1 MIGFIHGKVLSKS
14 LTNTTCVI
22 LTGHIG
28 YEMIL
33 SARLFDS
40 LRLEQEVSL
49 WTHTHVREDI
59 LALYGFPSDEEKQ
72 FFRVL
77 LSVNGLGPKHGLS
90 LLSEHG
96 WERLANYIM
105 TKNTGAISEA
115 HGVGKTLAQR
125 IVLDLS
131 GKIEKLAIFA
141 NRPVTLPA
149 SEAASPEALE
159 SSLRSDLIS
168 ALSHLGYQ
176 PNPIKI
182 ILDRLFDDETL
193 ESMGFEASLKRAL
206 AELSGRATASAEA
219 PRHA

>member
-1 MIGFIHGKVLSKS
+1 VIGFIRGKVISKS
-14 LTNTTCVI
+14 LTATSCVV
-22 LTGHIG
+22 LADNVG
-28 YEMIL
+28 YEMTC

-49 WTHTHVREDI
+49 WLHTHVREDI

-77 LSVNGLGPKHGLS
+77 LSVNGLGPKHALS

-96 WERLANYIM
+96 WDRLANYIL
-105 TKNTGAISEA
+105 TKNTAAISEA

-131 GKIEKLAIFA
+131 GKIEKLAVLTKPLTA
-141 NRPVTLPA
+141 PA
-149 SEAASPEALE
+149 TQATPHEVLA
-159 SSLRSDLIS
+159 SSLREDLVS

-176 PNPIKI
+176 PNHIKGT
-182 ILDRLFDDETL
+182 LDRLFDDEAL
-193 ESMGFEASLKRAL
+193 EKLGFENGLKRAL
-206 AELSGRATASAEA
+206 KELSGRVANVTEA
-219 PRHA
+219 ARHA